1 MNKEIYI
8 FIKVLQY
15 IILSEEY
22 ATLLLKWYERETV
35 IIIGKINAKQQIW
48 YQLKINF
55 DKTTKF

>member
-1 MNKEIYI
+1 MPHFCLNDMRDKPNP
-8 FIKVLQY
+8 K
-15 IILSEEY
+15 
-22 ATLLLKWYERETV
+22 TV